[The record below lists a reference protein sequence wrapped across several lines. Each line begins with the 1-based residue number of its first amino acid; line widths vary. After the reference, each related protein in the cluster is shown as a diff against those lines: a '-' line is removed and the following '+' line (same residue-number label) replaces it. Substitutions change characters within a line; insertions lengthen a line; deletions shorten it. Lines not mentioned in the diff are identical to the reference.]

1 MKKKKKEEKRIPRK
15 KRNVEIFN
23 KNILDTRRE
32 KDLPFKTH
40 FVPFQYLNRLSR
52 YKVSKV

>member
-1 MKKKKKEEKRIPRK
+1 MKQKKKF
-15 KRNVEIFN
+15 EIFN
-23 KNILDTRRE
+23 KNTLAEGERE

-40 FVPFQYLNRLSR
+40 FIPSRYLNRLSR